1 MTIEL
6 EIGFRPVSIVQ
17 LVQATSSAV
26 TLLPFHAMSEDSEKT
41 IKMIIDHMAKN
52 KFQFEG
58 ELANCLL

>member
-1 MTIEL
+1 MTID
-6 EIGFRPVSIVQ
+6 IRNW
-17 LVQATSSAV
+17 LVLYRSYSSYRLQHAV

>member
-1 MTIEL
+1 
-6 EIGFRPVSIVQ
+6 
-17 LVQATSSAV
+17 
-26 TLLPFHAMSEDSEKT
+26 MSEDSEKT